1 MIGGRTGSVCDTPIQ
16 GADSVPAD
24 TRRECAL
31 FTFRDALTTWAFD
44 PVPTIGVGI
53 AVVGY
58 AAAWHRLARGP
69 RRAVTLRAAGRGRMA
84 CFGAG
89 LLAIIVAVDGPPDVL
104 SDSSF
109 LAHMVQHLLLQM
121 VAAPL
126 LLLGGPLSL
135 LLRADPPW
143 LPRPVLSRV
152 LRSRLVRVVTHP
164 VTTLGVFAGVLVGSH
179 LTPLYNIALEHEW
192 VHELEHVALLASAL
206 LFWWPAI
213 GVDPAPHQLRYPARL
228 LYVLI
233 GMPVPAYL
241 GLAIANS
248 SRVLYPHYAAHLPPW
263 GATALQ
269 DQGASGTLMW
279 IGGTF
284 TTVPLMAVLLLR
296 WLDDDERRQA
306 RLDAQRPH
314 PDRPAGDG
322 RRRDDAPA
330 SYASVRP
337 DVP

>member
-1 MIGGRTGSVCDTPIQ
+1 VCDTAIP
-16 GADSVPAD
+16 GADSAPAD
-24 TRRECAL
+24 AGRECAL
-31 FTFRDALTTWAFD
+31 FTFQDALMQWAFD

-53 AVVGY
+53 AAVGY
-58 AAAWHRLARGP
+58 AAARQRLTRGP
-69 RRAVTLRAAGRGRMA
+69 HRAATLRAVGRGRMA

-109 LAHMVQHLLLQM
+109 SAHMVQHLLLQL

-143 LPRPVLSRV
+143 LPRRVLSRV
-152 LRSRLVRVVTHP
+152 LRSRPVRVLAHP
-164 VTTLGVFAGVLVGSH
+164 VTALGVFAVALVGSH
-179 LTPLYNIALEHEW
+179 LTPLFNLALEHDS
-192 VHELEHVALLASAL
+192 VHQLEHLAFLVSAL

-228 LYVLI
+228 LYMLVD
-233 GMPVPAYL
+233 MPVMAYL

-248 SRVLYPHYAAHLPPW
+248 SRILYPYYAVHLSPW

-269 DQGASGTLMW
+269 DQGAAGTLMW
-279 IGGTF
+279 IAGTF
-284 TTVPLMAVLLLR
+284 TMVPVMALLLLR
-296 WLDDDERRQA
+296 WLDEDERKQA
-306 RLDAQRPH
+306 RLDAQRPLR
-314 PDRPAGDG
+314 DVLAGYG
-322 RRRDDAPA
+322 RHQDDAPA
-330 SYASVRP
+330 SCVRSDAP
-337 DVP
+337 

>member
-1 MIGGRTGSVCDTPIQ
+1 MG
-16 GADSVPAD
+16 
-24 TRRECAL
+24 
-31 FTFRDALTTWAFD
+31 DALTSWAFD
-44 PVPTIGVGI
+44 PVPTIGV
-53 AVVGY
+53 AVAGVGY
-58 AAAWHRLARGP
+58 AAARHRLARGP
-69 RRAVTLRAAGRGRMA
+69 HRLARGPHRAVTLRAAGHGRVA

-104 SDSSF
+104 SDASF
-109 LAHMVQHLLLQM
+109 SAHMVQHLLLQM

-143 LPRPVLSRV
+143 LPRQLLARV
-152 LRSRLVRVVTHP
+152 LRSRPVRVVTHP
-164 VTTLGVFAGVLVGSH
+164 VTTLGVFTVVLVGSH
-179 LTPLYNIALEHEW
+179 LSPLYDLTLEHEW
-192 VHELEHVALLASAL
+192 LHQLEHVAFLISAL

-213 GVDPAPHQLRYPARL
+213 GVDPAPHQLRHPARL

-248 SRVLYPHYAAHLPPW
+248 SRVLYPYYAAHLPPW

-269 DQGASGTLMW
+269 DQGVSGTLMW
-279 IGGTF
+279 IAGTF
-284 TTVPLMAVLLLR
+284 TTVPLMAILLLR
-296 WLDDDERRQA
+296 WLDEDERRQV
-306 RLDAQRPH
+306 RLEAQRPL
-314 PDRPAGDG
+314 PGVPVEDG

-330 SYASVRP
+330 SHISVRS
-337 DVP
+337 DAL